1 MTIYS
6 KDQYYEAKF
15 QLRPYD
21 EEVLKF
27 IYALIDKHDVLI
39 SKEEKSKAGIDLY
52 LTSKK
57 FMIMILQ
64 KQLRK
69 HYEGEFK
76 LSRSLFGKDN
86 FTSKLL
92 YRSTL
97 LFRLKKP

>member
-1 MTIYS
+1 MVIYS
-6 KDQYYEAKF
+6 KDQYFEAKF

-21 EEVLKF
+21 ENVLKF
-27 IYALIDKHDVLI
+27 VYNLIDKGNVLI
-39 SKEEKSKAGIDLY
+39 SKEVKSKTGIDLY

-69 HYEGEFK
+69 HFEGEFK
-76 LSRSLFGKDN
+76 LTRSLFGVDRK
-86 FTSKLL
+86 TSKQL